1 MRSPAAG
8 FCKEEVRIMNK
19 KALRVLEYDK
29 ILELLKAEAGSEMTR
44 ELISKLTPYDDIRTI
59 REELRSTTE
68 AVDLIVRKG
77 PLPTGGLHD
86 IVKEV
91 QYAKKGGVLN
101 LKQLLT
107 VAYDIG
113 IASRVVTFMKGSEV
127 PEVPLISAM
136 TDVIVTMPNLESEIE
151 RCILNEDELR
161 DNASPELSR
170 IRRSITRQNEAI
182 RAKLDRL
189 VNDSANRTYLQDS
202 IVTVRDGRFV
212 IPVKQEHRAHFP
224 GIVHDQSKAGATL
237 FIEPQAVVEL
247 NNGLRELELAEEA
260 EIARILA
267 ELSSR
272 VAEHSDHIRNN
283 QELLL
288 RLDFIMAKGKLSR
301 KMDGEEPAISEDMS
315 LVIRKGRHP
324 LIDGKKVVP
333 IDIRIGSD
341 FRTLVVTGPNTGGK
355 TVSLK
360 TTGLLSLMAMS
371 GLHIPAREGSAIP
384 VYGEIFADIGD
395 EQSIEQSLSTFSSHM
410 RNIVEIVDG
419 AAFDTLVL
427 VDELGAG
434 TDPTEGAAL
443 AIAILSKLYRNGACT
458 IATTHYNELKKYALS
473 TEGVQNAS
481 MEFDVETL
489 SPTYKLLIGV
499 AGRSNAFEISRKLG
513 LPSDIIDEAGRLIER
528 GDMEFEDVLSA
539 IEEDRK
545 QAERDRDEAAAIIE
559 AARRE
564 KADIDAKAATL
575 KEKREK
581 IIEDARAEARDL
593 IREARETAS
602 DVAKTLKELEHVPDK
617 YERRK
622 KLSESRARLREEEDK
637 YASGIVRRIN
647 AEPVTADKIK
657 TGDRVKILTLN
668 QNGEVLTL
676 PDSKGDLTVSIGMM
690 KLAVNLKDIALIND
704 GTQKKQQEKKTKYG
718 GLYKS
723 KAMSVSASINVQGKN
738 LEDALMDVEKYI
750 DDVYMAGL
758 EKVTIIHGRGEGIL
772 KNGIRD
778 MLRHN
783 KSVKSCRAGTYNE
796 GGEGVTIVTMRRS

>member
-1 MRSPAAG
+1 MGVISRSETMADLYKGNLTEGSITGTMLRFAFPLMLGNLLQQCYNVADTLIVG
-8 FCKEEVRIMNK
+8 
-19 KALRVLEYDK
+19 RVLGADA
-29 ILELLKAEAGSEMTR
+29 LAAVGS
-44 ELISKLTPYDDIRTI
+44 SY
-59 REELRSTTE
+59 
-68 AVDLIVRKG
+68 ALIVFV
-77 PLPTGGLHD
+77 TSIFIGLCMGCSA
-86 IVKEV
+86 VFSM
-91 QYAKKGGVLN
+91 QYGAREFDGL
-101 LKQLLT
+101 
-107 VAYDIG
+107 
-113 IASRVVTFMKGSEV
+113 
-127 PEVPLISAM
+127 
-136 TDVIVTMPNLESEIE
+136 
-151 RCILNEDELR
+151 
-161 DNASPELSR
+161 
-170 IRRSITRQNEAI
+170 RRSI
-182 RAKLDRL
+182 
-189 VNDSANRTYLQDS
+189 
-202 IVTVRDGRFV
+202 
-212 IPVKQEHRAHFP
+212 
-224 GIVHDQSKAGATL
+224 
-237 FIEPQAVVEL
+237 
-247 NNGLRELELAEEA
+247 
-260 EIARILA
+260 
-267 ELSSR
+267 
-272 VAEHSDHIRNN
+272 
-283 QELLL
+283 
-288 RLDFIMAKGKLSR
+288 
-301 KMDGEEPAISEDMS
+301 
-315 LVIRKGRHP
+315 
-324 LIDGKKVVP
+324 
-333 IDIRIGSD
+333 
-341 FRTLVVTGPNTGGK
+341 
-355 TVSLK
+355 
-360 TTGLLSLMAMS
+360 
-371 GLHIPAREGSAIP
+371 
-384 VYGEIFADIGD
+384 
-395 EQSIEQSLSTFSSHM
+395 FSSM
-410 RNIVEIVDG
+410 LIVGGV
-419 AAFDTLVL
+419 TLVL
-427 VDELGAG
+427 NVASLLWLTPVIRLLHTPPEVEPLARSYLFIVFLGMVPVCVYNFYAFLLRAVG
-434 TDPTEGAAL
+434 NSVVPLCFLLVSVVLNIGLDLLFMLGLHMGVEGAAL

-528 GDMEFEDVLSA
+528 GDLEFEDVLSA

-564 KADIDAKAATL
+564 KADIDAKVATL

-622 KLSESRARLREEEDK
+622 KLSESRAKLREEEDK

-704 GTQKKQQEKKTKYG
+704 GTQKKQQEKKSKYG

-758 EKVTIIHGRGEGIL
+758 EKVTVIHGRGEGIL

>member
-1 MRSPAAG
+1 
-8 FCKEEVRIMNK
+8 MNE

-29 ILELLKAEAGSEMTR
+29 ILELLKAEAGSDMTR
-44 ELISKLTPYDDIRTI
+44 EVIAELTPYDHIRTI

-77 PLPTGGLHD
+77 SLPTGGLHD
-86 IVKEV
+86 TAGEV
-91 QYAKKGGVLN
+91 QYAKKGGILS

-107 VAYDIG
+107 VAYDIS
-113 IASRVVTFMKGSEV
+113 IASRVTAFMKGSEV
-127 PEVPLISAM
+127 PQVPIISAM
-136 TDVIVTMPNLESEIE
+136 TDVIVTMPELAAEID
-151 RCILNEDELR
+151 RCVLNEDELK
-161 DNASPELSR
+161 DNASPELFR
-170 IRRSITRQNEAI
+170 IRRAIARQNESI
-182 RAKLDRL
+182 RAKLDRM
-189 VNDSANRTYLQDS
+189 VNDPSNRTYLQDA

-212 IPVKQEHRAHFP
+212 IPVKQEHRSHFP

-237 FIEPQAVVEL
+237 FIEPQAVVDM

-260 EIARILA
+260 EISRILA
-267 ELSSR
+267 DLSAR

-288 RLDFIMAKGKLSR
+288 KLDVIMAKGKLSR
-301 KMDGEEPAISEDMS
+301 KMEGVEPAISEDMS

-324 LIDGKKVVP
+324 LIDPKKVVP
-333 IDIRIGSD
+333 TDIRIGKD

-371 GLHIPAREGSAIP
+371 GLHIPAAEGSSIP
-384 VYGEIFADIGD
+384 VYGRIYADIGD

-410 RNIVEIVDG
+410 RNIIDIVDG
-419 AAFDTLVL
+419 AGDDTLVL

-443 AIAILSKLYRNGACT
+443 AIAILTRLYKSGACT

-473 TEGVQNAS
+473 TKGVENAS
-481 MEFDVETL
+481 MEFDVQTL

-499 AGRSNAFEISRKLG
+499 AGRSNAFEISKKLG
-513 LPSDIIDEAGRLIER
+513 LSDDIIREANRLIDR
-528 GDMEFEDVLSA
+528 GDLEFEDVLSA

-564 KADIDAKAATL
+564 KEELDAKAAGL
-575 KEKREK
+575 KERQDRIMEK
-581 IIEDARAEARDL
+581 ARAEAREL
-593 IREARETAS
+593 IREAKETAS
-602 DVAKTLKELEHVPDK
+602 EVTKALRDLENIPDE
-617 YERRK
+617 YERRRR
-622 KLSESRARLREEEDK
+622 LSENRARLKEKEDK
-637 YASGIVRRIN
+637 YASGIVRQIN
-647 AEPVTADKIK
+647 AEPVSADKLK
-657 TGDRVKILTLN
+657 VGDRVKVLTLD

-676 PDSKGDLTVSIGMM
+676 PDGKGDITVAIGAM
-690 KLAVNLKDIALIND
+690 KISVSLDNIALIND
-704 GTQKKQQEKKTKYG
+704 GARRKKESKRAGYG
-718 GLYKS
+718 SLYKS
-723 KAMSVSASINVQGKN
+723 KSMTVSTSVNVQGKN
-738 LEDALMDVEKYI
+738 LEDALLDVEKYI
-750 DDVYMAGL
+750 DDAYMAGL
-758 EKVTIIHGRGEGIL
+758 ENVTIIHGRGEGIL

-783 KSVKSCRAGTYNE
+783 KSVKSFKAGTYNE
-796 GGEGVTIVTMRRS
+796 GGEGVTIVTMRRN